1 MTTAVTG
8 AAPPAT
14 AELPCQER
22 SAALA
27 RRLVTERL
35 AFLGLAGLVE
45 DAALVV
51 SELVGNS
58 VRHGAGGPIRVAV
71 RRRPGGT
78 VRITVEDAC
87 RTLPLLL
94 TAGDEDED
102 HRGLALVDAI
112 ATAWGATPTPYGK
125 ATWAELPR

>member
-8 AAPPAT
+8 AAPPAD

-35 AFLGLAGLVE
+35 AFLGLTGLTE
-45 DAALVV
+45 DAVLLV

-58 VRHGAGGPIRVAV
+58 VRHGTGDPIRVAV

-78 VRITVEDAC
+78 VRITVEDSGPG
-87 RTLPLLL
+87 LPRLI
-94 TAGDEDED
+94 AAADDDEC
-102 HRGLALVDAI
+102 HRGLALVDAL
-112 ATAWGATPTPYGK
+112 AAAWGSAPTPYGK
-125 ATWAELPR
+125 ATWAELPG